1 MKKSFK
7 NETIAHKTLKTLK
20 NSKRY
25 YTLLYLKKQT
35 RKLQKNTTFEQRH
48 REKKVLLELLLREL
62 KIETKL

>member
-20 NSKRY
+20 K
-25 YTLLYLKKQT
+25 LKKILYFAILKET
-35 RKLQKNTTFEQRH
+35 KTKIAKNTTFEQRH